1 MTLITTPCRDREDV
15 RAFFDRLAPD
25 YRDLHGHAAK
35 ALRHRLRLIDTLMQ
49 GTGRDL
55 LVEIGCGTGM
65 HLFPLAQRFRKV
77 HGTDLSPAM
86 IARAEALRRRHPESG
101 RITLAVDPAE
111 ELASVGTA
119 KADVVLCVGALEHML
134 QPEAVLRQVRRVLNP
149 RGRFLCLT
157 PNGEFLWYAWLAP
170 RLGYAT
176 RHLSTDRFFRTAE
189 LADLLRGA
197 GLRPEVIGFWS
208 FVPRGDMP
216 MFLARL
222 FTFLDGVGRG
232 CGLSR
237 LRGGL
242 YCRAVPFAE
251 IES

>member
-1 MTLITTPCRDREDV
+1 MTLVTTPCRDREDV

-35 ALRHRLRLIDTLMQ
+35 ALRHRLQLIDTLMQ

-86 IARAEALRRRHPESG
+86 IARAEVQRRRHPESG

-111 ELASVGTA
+111 ELTSVGTA
-119 KADVVLCVGALEHML
+119 TADVVLCVGALEHML
-134 QPEAVLRQVRRVLNP
+134 QPEAVLGQVRRILKP
-149 RGRFLCLT
+149 RGCFLCLT
-157 PNGEFLWYAWLAP
+157 PNGGSLWYAWLAP

-176 RHLSTDRFFRTAE
+176 RHLATDRFFRAVE

-197 GLRPEVIGFWS
+197 GLRPEAIGFWS
-208 FVPRGDMP
+208 FVPRGDIP
-216 MFLARL
+216 VFFARL

-232 CGLSR
+232 WGLSR

-242 YCRAVPFAE
+242 YCRAVAAAGG
-251 IES
+251 

>member
-1 MTLITTPCRDREDV
+1 MTLVTTPCRDREDV
-15 RAFFDRLAPD
+15 RVFFDRLAPD
-25 YRDLHGHAAK
+25 YRDLHGPAAK
-35 ALRHRLRLIDTLMQ
+35 ALRYRLRLIGTLMQ
-49 GTGRDL
+49 GAGLDL

-65 HLFPLAQRFRKV
+65 HLFPLAQRFRRV

-86 IARAEALRRRHPESG
+86 IARAEALRRHHPESG
-101 RITLAVDPAE
+101 CITLAVDPAE
-111 ELASVGTA
+111 ELATVGTA
-119 KADVVLCVGALEHML
+119 TADVVLCVGALEHMW
-134 QPEAVLRQVRRVLNP
+134 QPEAVLRQVRRVLKP
-149 RGRFLCLT
+149 GGRFLCLT
-157 PNGEFLWYAWLAP
+157 ANGAFLWYSWLAP

-176 RHLSTDRFFRTAE
+176 RHLSSDRFFRAAE

-197 GLRPEVIGFWS
+197 GLVPEVIGFWS

-216 MFLARL
+216 GFLAGL

-242 YCRAVPFAE
+242 YCRAVAGG
-251 IES
+251 ES